1 MSIAPSDA
9 PASPT
14 LEAKRANVPGESSS
28 RTRMVAL
35 NEAEGWTRVTLENYS

>member
-9 PASPT
+9 PASPI

-28 RTRMVAL
+28 RTRSVAL
-35 NEAEGWTRVTLENYS
+35 NDAEGCRCTMLENYS